1 MSLEVK
7 HLYEFGEFRLDMK
20 EKILTRRQKP
30 VALTP
35 KVFEMLCVFVEN
47 RGRLIEKEELME
59 KIWADSFVEDSNLTF
74 NIRQLRKALGDSA
87 QQPRFIQTVPRHGY
101 RFIAEV
107 REIAA
112 EISPKNAVAEKTSGE
127 SFEPSFP
134 LETDFHAPEKVEE
147 KSSVEISRT
156 AFKSPPKNLSRKF
169 PTVSLA
175 AACLVVLSAASLLA
189 AFIYNNRGA
198 FSAVPNPILN
208 AKFTSEQLTNAG
220 GVYEAVISPDGK
232 LAAYSNE
239 IGGKTGIWIR
249 RFETGENFQ
258 IIPNADEAYYALS
271 FSRDS
276 RELYFSRGSRT
287 NETHRIGIFR
297 VSIFGGIPQQIVA
310 DTYGWFSVSP
320 DDRQISFIRCARA
333 DDDYCSLFVA
343 DRDGGNE
350 RKLLTR
356 PRPIVIRDNQFSP
369 DGKRIAAAVGQARSS
384 SSEFGLLEVDLA
396 TGVEREITKHKF
408 STIHYLRWLPD
419 QSALLLTA
427 FEPPLNSVKIF
438 QVSTSGEEIKVLTG
452 DSSVNYDC
460 LSLDR
465 AGEKMVT
472 TQTVANYRLW
482 LAPFDQPQAARPIA
496 TAAEAMYYGQSV
508 FVFAPGG
515 KKIVFASAA
524 DVNQQIWTM
533 NADGSEQ
540 RQLTTGQGTNWQPR
554 LAPDGSYILF
564 ASNRSGA
571 AQIWRMNLDGS
582 NQTRVTEGAAGS
594 RPIHVSADGKTV
606 YFESPRDSTLGKIV
620 IGANGE
626 TVSTIISD
634 ERMFQPAISPDE
646 TRVAYF
652 SRKPHEPFQIALM
665 SLADAAIVKS
675 IPLPEEGSIPIKLV
689 WSPDGDSLFYASKK
703 HDQTVVWRLRLETG
717 KSEIYADLGAE
728 TVSDFAFSSDGKS
741 FAFTRGKALHDAFL
755 ITGLK

>member
-1 MSLEVK
+1 
-7 HLYEFGEFRLDMK
+7 LDTK
-20 EKILTRRQKP
+20 EKILMRRAAP

-47 RGRLIEKEELME
+47 RGRLIEKEELMT
-59 KIWADSFVEDSNLTF
+59 KIWADSFVEESNLTF

-87 QQPRFIQTVPRHGY
+87 QQPRFVQTVPRHGY

-112 EISPKNAVAEKTSGE
+112 EVSPENAVAEKTPTEIFAASLSPENGSPAVE
-127 SFEPSFP
+127 NPDFQASEKIA
-134 LETDFHAPEKVEE
+134 ETSPA
-147 KSSVEISRT
+147 EISET
-156 AFKSPPKNLSRKF
+156 AFKAPPKNISRKF
-169 PTVSLA
+169 SIVSLA
-175 AACLVVLSAASLLA
+175 AAGLVVLSAASLLA

-198 FSAVPNPILN
+198 FSASPNPILH

-239 IGGKTGIWIR
+239 IGGKTGVWIK

-258 IIPNADEAYYALS
+258 IIPNADDAYYALS
-271 FSRDS
+271 FSHDS
-276 RELYFSRGSRT
+276 RELYFSRGPRT

-297 VSIFGGIPQQIVA
+297 VSIFGGIPQQIVG

-384 SSEFGLLEVDLA
+384 SSEFGLLEIDLA
-396 TGVEREITKHKF
+396 TGAEREITKHKF

-438 QVSTSGEEIKVLTG
+438 QVSTANEEIKVLTD
-452 DSSVNYDC
+452 DSSINYDC

-465 AGEKMVT
+465 FGEKMVT
-472 TQTVANYRLW
+472 TQTVANFRLW
-482 LAPFDQPQAARPIA
+482 VAPFDQPQAARPIS

-571 AQIWRMNLDGS
+571 AQIWRMNPDGS
-582 NQTRVTEGAAGS
+582 NQTRITEDAAGS
-594 RPIHVSADGKTV
+594 RPIHISADGKTV
-606 YFESPRDSTLGKIV
+606 YFESPRDSK
-620 IGANGE
+620 
-626 TVSTIISD
+626 
-634 ERMFQPAISPDE
+634 
-646 TRVAYF
+646 
-652 SRKPHEPFQIALM
+652 
-665 SLADAAIVKS
+665 
-675 IPLPEEGSIPIKLV
+675 
-689 WSPDGDSLFYASKK
+689 
-703 HDQTVVWRLRLETG
+703 
-717 KSEIYADLGAE
+717 
-728 TVSDFAFSSDGKS
+728 
-741 FAFTRGKALHDAFL
+741 
-755 ITGLK
+755 